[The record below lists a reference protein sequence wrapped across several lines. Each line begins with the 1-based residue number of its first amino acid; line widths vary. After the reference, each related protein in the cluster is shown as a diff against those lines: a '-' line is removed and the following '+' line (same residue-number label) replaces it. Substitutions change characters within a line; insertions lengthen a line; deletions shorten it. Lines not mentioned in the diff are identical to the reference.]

1 MLHLYFAAF
10 GAVAAANVI
19 AVIAIAAMI
28 KALEAVFGRDG
39 CGHHLSRWLSA
50 PPLGQHWRV
59 WGVPHC
65 FA

>member
-10 GAVAAANVI
+10 GAVELRMI

-28 KALEAVFGRDG
+28 KRTRSRFWP
-39 CGHHLSRWLSA
+39 RWLW
-50 PPLGQHWRV
+50 PPPLKMALSPLLGQHWRV